1 MESIKT
7 TSKVRNILVV
17 DSDKELMR
25 SMRDYLTHHEIPE
38 KHALN
43 FVFAENCKEA
53 LRKMA
58 EIDIDLVV
66 LEILLPVV
74 NGYYLLKSIRNL
86 KKKIPVIV
94 YTRLKGP
101 QDLAR
106 LASLEVDNIFIK
118 QLMKMEDLIQVIIS
132 HGGSKAELDKVLL
145 ELQSQIKSLSD
156 SETQNQLKVIQC
168 PRCHMILN
176 RESYFCNNCGQK
188 ILKAAPNFPAKTR
201 EAGSPAVAKGSGG

>member
-25 SMRDYLTHHEIPE
+25 SMRDYLVHHEIAE

-58 EIDIDLVV
+58 ETDIDLVV
-66 LEILLPVV
+66 LEILLPIV

-86 KKKIPVIV
+86 KRKIPVIV

-132 HGGSKAELDKVLL
+132 HGGSKAEL
-145 ELQSQIKSLSD
+145 
-156 SETQNQLKVIQC
+156 
-168 PRCHMILN
+168 
-176 RESYFCNNCGQK
+176 
-188 ILKAAPNFPAKTR
+188 
-201 EAGSPAVAKGSGG
+201 

>member
-17 DSDKELMR
+17 DSDKELIR
-25 SMRDYLTHHEIPE
+25 SLKDYLDHHEIQV
-38 KHALN
+38 KYGLN
-43 FVFAENCKEA
+43 FVFANNCKEA
-53 LRKMA
+53 LRKMS
-58 EIDIDLVV
+58 EMEIDLVT
-66 LEILLPVV
+66 LEILLPIV
-74 NGYYLLKSIRNL
+74 NGYYLVKEIKRSAR
-86 KKKIPVIV
+86 KIPVVV

-118 QLMKMEDLIQVIIS
+118 QLMKMEDLVQVII
-132 HGGSKAELDKVLL
+132 GYGDGKVELDKVLL

-156 SETQNQLKVIQC
+156 SDSQAQLKVIQC

-176 RESYFCNNCGQK
+176 RDAYFCPNCGQK
-188 ILKAAPNFPAKTR
+188 ILKM
-201 EAGSPAVAKGSGG
+201 SPKLSVKKESEPV